1 MISLIE
7 QIRTGSIWNF
17 PGGVHPAEN
26 KKQSN
31 TTDIVHARLPEE
43 IVLPVKQHIG
53 KPGNLLVAVG
63 DAVLKGQQL
72 TALETGFTL
81 PVHAPTS
88 GVITAI
94 EPRTTAHPSGLSD
107 VCVVIKPDG
116 LDSWVTKHPVEDFS
130 TKTSDELLDVIRQ
143 AGISGM
149 GGAGFPTAKKLQ
161 SGLGRTDILIVNAA
175 ECEPY
180 ITSDDKLLQEHA
192 EEVLKGIEVV
202 EHILQP
208 KLTVIGIEDNKP
220 DAIKA
225 LEIAAKDKD
234 IVIRVIPTKY
244 PSGGEKQLIKILT
257 NKEVPAGGIP
267 ADIGVLVQNVGSLYS
282 IKRAVIDGEPVV
294 NRVVTLT
301 GKTFKQPR
309 NVWALLG
316 TPVHELLEEFGYKA
330 DKKLPRLILGGP
342 MMGFTLPHAN
352 VPITKT
358 SNCILAP
365 TRREISPSTYEM
377 ECIRC
382 SACAEACPASLLP
395 QQLQWHAK
403 ANELDKCEELNIKDC
418 IECGACAFVC
428 PSEIPLV
435 QYYRQAKAEIKT
447 RKDEATAAE
456 RAKIRFEEKNAR
468 MERDKAERENRFKKA
483 ADNRRKDMKS
493 ADGDDAI
500 AAAIARVKAQKT
512 AADQTPNAEPAV
524 KPAVAAAIAK
534 AKAKQAAAQKANDA
548 GPDNSEMSKLREERK
563 RQARERK
570 AQQAATDNPAENSGD
585 TKKDAV
591 AAAIARA
598 KAKKAQQ
605 AESASEAS
613 AESSGDA
620 KKDAVAAA
628 IARAKAKKAQ
638 QAESTSDAPTE
649 STGDA
654 KKDAVAAAIARA
666 KAKKA
671 QQAES
676 ATQTES
682 EAPAESTGDAKKDAV
697 AAAIA
702 RAKAKK
708 AQQAESAA
716 QTESEAPV
724 KSSGDAKKDAV
735 AAAIARAKAKK
746 AQQAESATQT
756 ASEAPAKSSGDAKK
770 DAVAA
775 AIARA
780 KAKKAQQA
788 ESATQTESEAPA
800 ESTGDAKKDAVA
812 AAIARAKAKK
822 AQQAESATQ
831 TESEAPAESTGDAK
845 KDAVAAAIARAK
857 AKKAQ
862 QAESATL
869 TESEAPVKSSGDAK
883 KDAVAAA
890 IARAKAKKAQQA
902 KQDQTAETPEPV
914 IEVEAEIQSEPVDPK
929 KAAVAAAIARAKAKK
944 AQQAKQVEAEATAP
958 EAVVEIE
965 VEAEIRSE
973 PVDPKKAAVAAAIAR
988 AKARKAQQEQDK
1000 KNNEEKE

>member
-94 EPRTTAHPSGLSD
+94 EPRTTAHPSGLSEM
-107 VCVVIKPDG
+107 CVVIKPDG
-116 LDSWVTKHPVEDFS
+116 LDAWIEKNPVEDFS

-638 QAESTSDAPTE
+638 QAESASEAPVE
-649 STGDA
+649 KSGDA

-676 ATQTES
+676 ATQTESEAPAESSGDAKKDAVAAAIARAKAKKAQQAESATQTAS

-716 QTESEAPV
+716 QTESEAP
-724 KSSGDAKKDAV
+724 
-735 AAAIARAKAKK
+735 
-746 AQQAESATQT
+746 AES
-756 ASEAPAKSSGDAKK
+756 S
-770 DAVAA
+770 
-775 AIARA
+775 
-780 KAKKAQQA
+780 
-788 ESATQTESEAPA
+788 
-800 ESTGDAKKDAVA
+800 GDAKKDAVA

>member
-63 DAVLKGQQL
+63 DIVLKGQQL

-512 AADQTPNAEPAV
+512 AADQTPKAEPAV

-534 AKAKQAAAQKANDA
+534 AKAKQAEAQKADSTE
-548 GPDNSEMSKLREERK
+548 PDNSEMSKLREERK

-570 AQQAATDNPAENSGD
+570 AQQAAAD
-585 TKKDAV
+585 TP
-591 AAAIARA
+591 
-598 KAKKAQQ
+598 
-605 AESASEAS
+605 

-620 KKDAVAAA
+620 KKDAVSAA

-676 ATQTES
+676 ATDAPTESTGDAKKDAVAAAIARAKAKKAQQAESATQTAS

-716 QTESEAPV
+716 QTESEAP
-724 KSSGDAKKDAV
+724 AK
-735 AAAIARAKAKK
+735 
-746 AQQAESATQT
+746 
-756 ASEAPAKSSGDAKK
+756 
-770 DAVAA
+770 
-775 AIARA
+775 
-780 KAKKAQQA
+780 
-788 ESATQTESEAPA
+788 
-800 ESTGDAKKDAVA
+800 STGDAKKDAVA

-822 AQQAESATQ
+822 AQQAESAAQ
-831 TESEAPAESTGDAK
+831 TESEAAAESSGDAK

-902 KQDQTAETPEPV
+902 KQDQTPETPEPV

-958 EAVVEIE
+958 EAVVEIN

>member
-7 QIRTGSIWNF
+7 QIRTGSIWSF

-53 KPGNLLVAVG
+53 KPGNLLVSVG
-63 DAVLKGQQL
+63 DTVLKGQQL

-116 LDSWVTKHPVEDFS
+116 LDAWVKKHPVEDFS

-161 SGLGRTDILIVNAA
+161 SGLGRTDILIINAA

-192 EEVLKGIEVV
+192 EEILKGIEVV

-500 AAAIARVKAQKT
+500 AAAIARVKAQKATADQDT
-512 AADQTPNAEPAV
+512 AAEPTV
-524 KPAVAAAIAK
+524 KPAVAAAIAR
-534 AKAKQAAAQKANDA
+534 AKAKQAAAQKESNSE
-548 GPDNSEMSKLREERK
+548 PDNSEMSKLREERK

-570 AQQAATDNPAENSGD
+570 AQQAATDNPTESSGD
-585 TKKDAV
+585 GKKDAV

-605 AESASEAS
+605 AESASEAPV
-613 AESSGDA
+613 ESSGDA
-620 KKDAVAAA
+620 KKNAVAAA

-638 QAESTSDAPTE
+638 QAE
-649 STGDA
+649 
-654 KKDAVAAAIARA
+654 AV
-666 KAKKA
+666 
-671 QQAES
+671 
-676 ATQTES
+676 TQTES
-682 EAPAESTGDAKKDAV
+682 EAPVEK
-697 AAAIA
+697 
-702 RAKAKK
+702 
-708 AQQAESAA
+708 
-716 QTESEAPV
+716 
-724 KSSGDAKKDAV
+724 SGDAKKDAV

-746 AQQAESATQT
+746 AQQAESA
-756 ASEAPAKSSGDAKK
+756 SDAP
-770 DAVAA
+770 
-775 AIARA
+775 
-780 KAKKAQQA
+780 
-788 ESATQTESEAPA
+788 TESN
-800 ESTGDAKKDAVA
+800 
-812 AAIARAKAKK
+812 
-822 AQQAESATQ
+822 
-831 TESEAPAESTGDAK
+831 GDAK

-869 TESEAPVKSSGDAK
+869 TESEAPVENSGDAKKDAVAAAIARAKAKKAQQTESATEAPIENSGDAKKDAVAAAIARAKAKKAQQAEAVTQTESAAPVESSGDAK

-902 KQDQTAETPEPV
+902 KQAETEEILEPV
-914 IEVEAEIQSEPVDPK
+914 TEVKTET
-929 KAAVAAAIARAKAKK
+929 
-944 AQQAKQVEAEATAP
+944 QQ
-958 EAVVEIE
+958 
-965 VEAEIRSE
+965 E

>member
-7 QIRTGSIWNF
+7 QIRTGSIWSF

-53 KPGNLLVAVG
+53 KPGNILIAAG
-63 DAVLKGQQL
+63 DTVLKGQQL
-72 TALETGFTL
+72 TALDTGFTL

-94 EPRTTAHPSGLSD
+94 EPRTTAHPSGLSELS
-107 VCVVIKPDG
+107 VVIKPDG
-116 LDSWVTKHPVEDFS
+116 LDAWIERSPVEDFS

-192 EEVLKGIEVV
+192 EEVLKGIEIV

-220 DAIKA
+220 AAIKA
-225 LEIAAKDKD
+225 LEVAAKDKD

-282 IKRAVIDGEPVV
+282 VKRAVIDGEPVV

-365 TRREISPSTYEM
+365 TRREIAPSTYEM

-447 RKDEATAAE
+447 RKDEAAAAE

-483 ADNRRKDMKS
+483 ADNRRKDMKTS
-493 ADGDDAI
+493 GGDDAI
-500 AAAIARVKAQKT
+500 AAAIARVKAQK
-512 AADQTPNAEPAV
+512 AASEHAPNEEPTV

-534 AKAKQAAAQKANDA
+534 AKAKQAEALRENGAE
-548 GPDNSEMSKLREERK
+548 PDNSEMSKLREERK

-570 AQQAATDNPAENSGD
+570 AQQASAETQADNSGEG
-585 TKKDAV
+585 KKDAV

-605 AESASEAS
+605 AASASDAP

-638 QAESTSDAPTE
+638 QAESTSEAPTE
-649 STGDA
+649 SSGDA
-654 KKDAVAAAIARA
+654 KKDAVASAIARA

-676 ATQTES
+676 VT
-682 EAPAESTGDAKKDAV
+682 D
-697 AAAIA
+697 
-702 RAKAKK
+702 
-708 AQQAESAA
+708 
-716 QTESEAPV
+716 APV
-724 KSSGDAKKDAV
+724 ESSGDAKKDAV

-746 AQQAESATQT
+746 AQQAESATDAPVESSIDAKKDAVAAAIARAKAKKALQ
-756 ASEAPAKSSGDAKK
+756 AESAAEAPAENSGDVKK

-788 ESATQTESEAPA
+788 
-800 ESTGDAKKDAVA
+800 
-812 AAIARAKAKK
+812 
-822 AQQAESATQ
+822 
-831 TESEAPAESTGDAK
+831 
-845 KDAVAAAIARAK
+845 
-857 AKKAQ
+857 
-862 QAESATL
+862 
-869 TESEAPVKSSGDAK
+869 
-883 KDAVAAA
+883 
-890 IARAKAKKAQQA
+890 QQA
-902 KQDQTAETPEPV
+902 KTEETPEPA
-914 IEVEAEIQSEPVDPK
+914 IEVEVEIETQQESIDPK

-944 AQQAKQVEAEATAP
+944 AQQAKQVEAQKIAP
-958 EAVVEIE
+958 EPVIEKETEVVA
-965 VEAEIRSE
+965 EAQPQ

-988 AKARKAQQEQDK
+988 AKAKKAQQELDK

>member
-7 QIRTGSIWNF
+7 QIRAGSIWNF

-63 DAVLKGQQL
+63 DTVLKGQQL

-107 VCVVIKPDG
+107 MCVVIKPDG
-116 LDSWVTKHPVEDFS
+116 LDAWVAKHPVEDFS
-130 TKTSDELLDVIRQ
+130 TKTSDELLDIIRQ

-220 DAIKA
+220 AAIKA

-316 TPVHELLEEFGYKA
+316 TPVLELLEEFGYKA

-456 RAKIRFEEKNAR
+456 RAKVRFEEKNAR

-483 ADNRRKDMKS
+483 ADNRRKDMKA

-500 AAAIARVKAQKT
+500 AAAIARVKAQK
-512 AADQTPNAEPAV
+512 AAAEQAPSEEPTV

-534 AKAKQAAAQKANDA
+534 AKAKQAAAQKADSA
-548 GPDNSEMSKLREERK
+548 EPDNSEMSKLREERK

-570 AQQAATDNPAENSGD
+570 AQQAAADTPAESSGD
-585 TKKDAV
+585 AKKDAV

-605 AESASEAS
+605 AQAASEAPT
-613 AESSGDA
+613 ESSGDA

-638 QAESTSDAPTE
+638 QAESASDAPAESSGDAKKDAVAAAIARAKAKKAQQVESASDAPTE

-676 ATQTES
+676 AS
-682 EAPAESTGDAKKDAV
+682 GAPAESTGDAKKDAV

-708 AQQAESAA
+708 AQQ
-716 QTESEAPV
+716 V
-724 KSSGDAKKDAV
+724 K
-735 AAAIARAKAKK
+735 
-746 AQQAESATQT
+746 QAET
-756 ASEAPAKSSGDAKK
+756 
-770 DAVAA
+770 V
-775 AIARA
+775 
-780 KAKKAQQA
+780 
-788 ESATQTESEAPA
+788 
-800 ESTGDAKKDAVA
+800 
-812 AAIARAKAKK
+812 
-822 AQQAESATQ
+822 
-831 TESEAPAESTGDAK
+831 
-845 KDAVAAAIARAK
+845 
-857 AKKAQ
+857 
-862 QAESATL
+862 
-869 TESEAPVKSSGDAK
+869 
-883 KDAVAAA
+883 
-890 IARAKAKKAQQA
+890 
-902 KQDQTAETPEPV
+902 ETPEPV
-914 IEVEAEIQSEPVDPK
+914 IEVEAETQQESVDPK

-944 AQQAKQVEAEATAP
+944 AQQAKQTETAETPEPVIEVVAETQPEAVDPKKAAVAAAIARAKAKKAQQAKPVEAEEIALEPVAEPLVEKKT
-958 EAVVEIE
+958 VVESD
-965 VEAEIRSE
+965 AQSE

>member
-53 KPGNLLVAVG
+53 KPGNLLVAAG
-63 DAVLKGQQL
+63 DTVLKGQQL
-72 TALETGFTL
+72 TALDTGFTL

-94 EPRTTAHPSGLSD
+94 EPRTTAHPSGLSEI
-107 VCVVIKPDG
+107 CVVIKPDG
-116 LDSWVTKHPVEDFS
+116 LDTWIEKNPVEDFS

-192 EEVLKGIEVV
+192 DEVLKGIEVV

-447 RKDEATAAE
+447 RKDEAAAAE

-483 ADNRRKDMKS
+483 ADNRRKDMKTS
-493 ADGDDAI
+493 GGDDAI
-500 AAAIARVKAQKT
+500 AAAIARVKAQKA
-512 AADQTPNAEPAV
+512 AADQAPNEEPAV

-534 AKAKQAAAQKANDA
+534 AKAKQAAAQKAEGA
-548 GPDNSEMSKLREERK
+548 EPDNSEMSKLREERK

-570 AQQAATDNPAENSGD
+570 AQQAAADTPAESSGD

-605 AESASEAS
+605 AESASKAPAESSGDAKKDAVAAAIARAKARKVQQAGSTSDAPAESSGDTKKDAVAAAIARAKAKKAQQAESAS
-613 AESSGDA
+613 DAPVESSGDA

-638 QAESTSDAPTE
+638 QAESAAEAPAE
-649 STGDA
+649 KSGDA
-654 KKDAVAAAIARA
+654 KKDAVTAAIARAKAKKAQQAKQAETSEPVVEVETETQSEQVDPKKAAVAAAIARA

-671 QQAES
+671 QQA
-676 ATQTES
+676 TQETT
-682 EAPAESTGDAKKDAV
+682 EAPEPAV
-697 AAAIA
+697 
-702 RAKAKK
+702 
-708 AQQAESAA
+708 E
-716 QTESEAPV
+716 TEA
-724 KSSGDAKKDAV
+724 G
-735 AAAIARAKAKK
+735 
-746 AQQAESATQT
+746 
-756 ASEAPAKSSGDAKK
+756 
-770 DAVAA
+770 
-775 AIARA
+775 
-780 KAKKAQQA
+780 
-788 ESATQTESEAPA
+788 
-800 ESTGDAKKDAVA
+800 
-812 AAIARAKAKK
+812 
-822 AQQAESATQ
+822 
-831 TESEAPAESTGDAK
+831 
-845 KDAVAAAIARAK
+845 
-857 AKKAQ
+857 
-862 QAESATL
+862 
-869 TESEAPVKSSGDAK
+869 SSGDAK

-902 KQDQTAETPEPV
+902 KQAETSEPV
-914 IEVEAEIQSEPVDPK
+914 VEVETDTQSEQVDPK

-944 AQQAKQVEAEATAP
+944 AQQEL
-958 EAVVEIE
+958 
-965 VEAEIRSE
+965 
-973 PVDPKKAAVAAAIAR
+973 
-988 AKARKAQQEQDK
+988 DK

>member
-53 KPGNLLVAVG
+53 KPGNLLVAAG
-63 DAVLKGQQL
+63 DTVLKGQQL
-72 TALETGFTL
+72 TALDTGFTL

-94 EPRTTAHPSGLSD
+94 EPRTTAHPSGLSELS
-107 VCVVIKPDG
+107 VVIKPDG
-116 LDSWVTKHPVEDFS
+116 LDTWIEKHPVEDFS

-447 RKDEATAAE
+447 RKDEAAAAE

-500 AAAIARVKAQKT
+500 AAAIARVKAQKA
-512 AADQTPNAEPAV
+512 AADQAPNEEPTV

-534 AKAKQAAAQKANDA
+534 AKAKQAAAQKADGA
-548 GPDNSEMSKLREERK
+548 EPDNSEMSKLREERK

-570 AQQAATDNPAENSGD
+570 AQQAAADAPDESSGD
-585 TKKDAV
+585 GKKDTV

-605 AESASEAS
+605 AESAS
-613 AESSGDA
+613 D
-620 KKDAVAAA
+620 
-628 IARAKAKKAQ
+628 
-638 QAESTSDAPTE
+638 
-649 STGDA
+649 
-654 KKDAVAAAIARA
+654 
-666 KAKKA
+666 
-671 QQAES
+671 
-676 ATQTES
+676 
-682 EAPAESTGDAKKDAV
+682 APAESTGDAKKDAV

-716 QTESEAPV
+716 DAPV
-724 KSSGDAKKDAV
+724 ESSGDAKKDAV

-746 AQQAESATQT
+746 AQQAESA
-756 ASEAPAKSSGDAKK
+756 ADAPVENSGDAKK

-788 ESATQTESEAPA
+788 ELAVDAPA
-800 ESTGDAKKDAVA
+800 E
-812 AAIARAKAKK
+812 
-822 AQQAESATQ
+822 
-831 TESEAPAESTGDAK
+831 
-845 KDAVAAAIARAK
+845 
-857 AKKAQ
+857 
-862 QAESATL
+862 
-869 TESEAPVKSSGDAK
+869 SSGDAK

-902 KQDQTAETPEPV
+902 KQAETVETPEPV
-914 IEVEAEIQSEPVDPK
+914 IEVEAETQQESVDPKKAAVAAAIARAKAKKAQQAKQTETAETPEPVLEVVADAQPEAVDPK

-944 AQQAKQVEAEATAP
+944 AQQAKQVEAQKVAP
-958 EAVVEIE
+958 EPVAEPLVEKE
-965 VEAEIRSE
+965 TVVEAEAQSE
-973 PVDPKKAAVAAAIAR
+973 PVDPKKAAIAAAIAR

>member
-7 QIRTGSIWNF
+7 QIRTGSIWTF

-53 KPGNLLVAVG
+53 KPGNLLVTVG
-63 DAVLKGQQL
+63 DTVLKGQQL
-72 TALETGFTL
+72 TALDTGFTL

-94 EPRTTAHPSGLSD
+94 EPRTTAHPSGLSELS
-107 VCVVIKPDG
+107 VVIKPDG
-116 LDSWVTKHPVEDFS
+116 LDAWIERTPVEEFS

-447 RKDEATAAE
+447 RKDEAAAAE

-483 ADNRRKDMKS
+483 ADNRRKDMKTS
-493 ADGDDAI
+493 GGDDAI
-500 AAAIARVKAQKT
+500 AAAIARVKAQKA
-512 AADQTPNAEPAV
+512 AADQAPNEEPAV

-534 AKAKQAAAQKANDA
+534 AKAKQAAAQKAEGA
-548 GPDNSEMSKLREERK
+548 EPDNSEMSKLREERK

-570 AQQAATDNPAENSGD
+570 AQQAAADTPAESSGD
-585 TKKDAV
+585 GKKDAV

-598 KAKKAQQ
+598 KAKKVQQ
-605 AESASEAS
+605 AESATEAP
-613 AESSGDA
+613 AERSGDA

-638 QAESTSDAPTE
+638 QAESASD
-649 STGDA
+649 
-654 KKDAVAAAIARA
+654 
-666 KAKKA
+666 
-671 QQAES
+671 
-676 ATQTES
+676 
-682 EAPAESTGDAKKDAV
+682 APAESTGDAKKDAV

-708 AQQAESAA
+708 AQQAESA
-716 QTESEAPV
+716 SEAPV
-724 KSSGDAKKDAV
+724 ESSGDAKKDAV

-746 AQQAESATQT
+746 AQQAESA
-756 ASEAPAKSSGDAKK
+756 AEAPAEKSGDAKKDAVAAAIARAKAKKAQQTKQAETSEPVVEVETKTQSEHVDPKKAAVAAAIARAKAKKAQQATQETTEAPEPAVETEAGSSGDAKK

-788 ESATQTESEAPA
+788 QQ
-800 ESTGDAKKDAVA
+800 
-812 AAIARAKAKK
+812 
-822 AQQAESATQ
+822 AQQAE
-831 TESEAPAESTGDAK
+831 AE
-845 KDAVAAAIARAK
+845 
-857 AKKAQ
+857 
-862 QAESATL
+862 
-869 TESEAPVKSSGDAK
+869 
-883 KDAVAAA
+883 
-890 IARAKAKKAQQA
+890 
-902 KQDQTAETPEPV
+902 ETPEPA
-914 IEVEAEIQSEPVDPK
+914 IEVETETQPEAVDPK

-944 AQQAKQVEAEATAP
+944 AQQAKQVEAQEIAP
-958 EAVVEIE
+958 EPLTEKETEVV
-965 VEAEIRSE
+965 AETQSQQ
-973 PVDPKKAAVAAAIAR
+973 VDPKKAAVAAAIAR

>member
-116 LDSWVTKHPVEDFS
+116 LDSWIEKNPVEDFS

-192 EEVLKGIEVV
+192 DEVLKGIEVV

-483 ADNRRKDMKS
+483 ADNRRKDIKS

-534 AKAKQAAAQKANDA
+534 AKAKQAAAQRANDA

-638 QAESTSDAPTE
+638 QAESA
-649 STGDA
+649 
-654 KKDAVAAAIARA
+654 
-666 KAKKA
+666 
-671 QQAES
+671 
-676 ATQTES
+676 S
-682 EAPAESTGDAKKDAV
+682 EAPVEKSGDAKKDAV

-716 QTESEAPV
+716 QTE
-724 KSSGDAKKDAV
+724 
-735 AAAIARAKAKK
+735 
-746 AQQAESATQT
+746 
-756 ASEAPAKSSGDAKK
+756 SEAPAKSSGDAKK

-788 ESATQTESEAPA
+788 ESATQTESEVPVK
-800 ESTGDAKKDAVA
+800 S
-812 AAIARAKAKK
+812 
-822 AQQAESATQ
+822 S
-831 TESEAPAESTGDAK
+831 GDAK

-890 IARAKAKKAQQA
+890 IARAKARKAQQA
-902 KQDQTAETPEPV
+902 KQVEAKATDPEPV
-914 IEVEAEIQSEPVDPK
+914 VETEVEAEIQSEPVDPK